1 MDERL
6 AQPTMITATALAAYG
21 GLVAIALLVGSWWGV
36 NPWGELQWTQSAL
49 PANGMAILHGLMAAV
64 PLVLLLV
71 VFDRWTPWLLRAL
84 KQSVDQEVVPLLMY
98 STLGDFL
105 LISVAAGF
113 GEELFFRGLLQRGL
127 LQELQQFDIEQ
138 AHWVSIC
145 LASLIFGV
153 CHWINREYALA
164 AGIVGIYLGAIFYY
178 SGNLLAPITT
188 HAVYDFIAMWYLVIL
203 KGRQREWP
211 GIRAR

>member
-1 MDERL
+1 MLEG
-6 AQPTMITATALAAYG
+6 LAA
-21 GLVAIALLVGSWWGV
+21 AL
-36 NPWGELQWTQSAL
+36 
-49 PANGMAILHGLMAAV
+49 

-71 VFDRWTPWLLRAL
+71 VFDRWTPWLLRPL
-84 KQSVDQEVVPLLMY
+84 KHSVDHEIVPLLMY

-105 LISVAAGF
+105 LISIAAGI
-113 GEELFFRGLLQRGL
+113 GEELFFRGLLQAGL
-127 LQELQQFDIEQ
+127 LHELDQLNVENAQ
-138 AHWVSIC
+138 WLSIA

-188 HAVYDFIAMWYLVIL
+188 HAIYDFIAMWYLVIL
-203 KGRQREWP
+203 KGKQREWP
-211 GIRAR
+211 GIRA